1 MRQLVNNVIT
11 HSPAMLPALHRTL
24 DELACRGRPGIT
36 MMREILA
43 ENPLGTTVTASGL
56 ESRVLRI
63 AQNAGIRE
71 LKRQVDV
78 GGHSWLGRVDF
89 AIVRLRLLIE
99 VDSVVHHSSPMDVA
113 RDRARDEAML
123 DVGWAR
129 CFASGRR
136 TSGAT
141 RGSWSNSYAAPFG
154 SSKPFWVR
162 RPAIDGRVL
171 SRDVPDS

>member
-1 MRQLVNNVIT
+1 
-11 HSPAMLPALHRTL
+11 MLPALHRTL

-123 DVGWAR
+123 DVGWAKVLR
-129 CFASGRR
+129 IREEDVWRHPWLVVQQLRGAIRELEAVLGTASGH
-136 TSGAT
+136 
-141 RGSWSNSYAAPFG
+141 
-154 SSKPFWVR
+154 
-162 RPAIDGRVL
+162 
-171 SRDVPDS
+171 